1 MNTILLIE
9 NHEMMR
15 LFLLNLLGAD
25 YDVHAVATIQEA
37 TSWLKGGHADL
48 ILGGY
53 TDAQLASEVN
63 RLREYAAAKST
74 PWIVL
79 TEQDKSEQRIKALS
93 WGAKDCVSKPF
104 NPVELKL
111 RIQSHLSYFTFSRG
125 LVSVA

>member
-1 MNTILLIE
+1 
-9 NHEMMR
+9 MMR
-15 LFLLNLLGAD
+15 LFLLNLLGGE
-25 YDVHAVATIQEA
+25 YEIHAVSSIQEA
-37 TSWLKGGHADL
+37 TAWLKTGHADL

-53 TDAQLASEVN
+53 TDAQLASEVS
-63 RLREYAAAKST
+63 RLRDHAVSKNT

-111 RIQSHLSYFTFSRG
+111 RLQSHLSYFPISRK